1 LELER
6 LTPRQET
13 IFKFIKNA
21 VSSQGYPPTVREIG
35 EGIGLHSS
43 STVHAHLCKLEEKGY
58 IRRDPT
64 KPRAIE
70 IIAPGHSSSSA
81 LPPHFQPA
89 QMVSLPVLGR
99 VTAGA
104 PILAEQNIDDYLNVP
119 SDFIKQGSTQ
129 FCLKV
134 KGDSMIDAGIL
145 DGDMVLVR
153 QQNTAE
159 NGEIIVAMLGDEA
172 TVKRFYRMRDKVKL
186 QPENAKYEP
195 IFSREVVILGKV
207 VAVFRFM

>member
-1 LELER
+1 MRLLDR

-13 IFKFIKNA
+13 ILNFIKDE
-21 VSSQGYPPTVREIG
+21 VSKKGYPPSVREIG
-35 EGIGLHSS
+35 EAIGLRSS
-43 STVHAHLCKLEEKGY
+43 STVHAHLEKLEHKGY

-70 IIAPGHSSSSA
+70 ITDPNYSGSFPSH
-81 LPPHFQPA
+81 LQQA

-104 PILAEQNIDDYLNVP
+104 PILAEQNIDEYINVP
-119 SDFIKQGSTQ
+119 ADFTKQGANQ
-129 FCLKV
+129 FCLRV

-153 QQNTAE
+153 QQNNAE
-159 NGEIIVAMLGDEA
+159 NGEIIVAMMGDEA
-172 TVKRFYRMRDKVKL
+172 TVKRFFRMRDKVKL
-186 QPENAKYEP
+186 QPENPSYEP
-195 IFSREVVILGKV
+195 IYSREVVILGKV

>member
-1 LELER
+1 MLDR
-6 LTPRQET
+6 LTPRQEK
-13 IFKFIKNA
+13 IFNFIKDEVNKR
-21 VSSQGYPPTVREIG
+21 GYPPSVREIG
-35 EGIGLHSS
+35 EGVGLRSS
-43 STVHAHLCKLEEKGY
+43 STVHAHLEKLEHKGY

-70 IIAPGHSSSSA
+70 ITDPEYSKSS
-81 LPPHFQPA
+81 LPSGLQQA

-104 PILAEQNIDDYLNVP
+104 PILAEENIDEYINVP
-119 SDFIKQGSTQ
+119 TDFTKQGANQ
-129 FCLKV
+129 FCLRV

-153 QQNTAE
+153 QQNNAE
-159 NGEIIVAMLGDEA
+159 NGEIIVAMMGDEA

-186 QPENAKYEP
+186 QPENPGYEP
-195 IFSREVVILGKV
+195 IYSREVVILGKV